1 MSGLTGSRFLR
12 RFLRERVGVVSLVVI
27 VIYAALAM
35 FVKVG
40 GLPAIGADPTKA
52 IVTEPQEIAYY
63 TPPSSE
69 SWQRWLGTDRQG
81 RSILVR
87 SIASIDVAMSV
98 GLVAGVTSALIGVL
112 LGCLAGYRRGR
123 IDDFVVWLYS
133 TIESIPY
140 LLLLLVLSYSAAH
153 IFGRGIITVHVAFG
167 ATFWTGPC
175 RVIRGEVMKLREADF
190 VTAASALGASP
201 ERIVLRHIVPNVL
214 HLAFINFSLVFIGA
228 IKSEVILSF
237 LGLGVQDQASW
248 GIMIDQS
255 RAELATDFYWQIGAA
270 TAFMFVLVLAF
281 NLFTDAL
288 QDVLDPKVVR
298 SGVAA

>member
-1 MSGLTGSRFLR
+1 MKWLRSRPVR
-12 RFLRERVGVVSLVVI
+12 RLLRERAAMLSLAVI
-27 VIYAALAM
+27 VVYAGLAL

-40 GLPAIGADPTKA
+40 GLQAIGADPMKP
-52 IVTEPQEIAYY
+52 IVTQPQEIAYY
-63 TPPSSE
+63 TSPSGE

-87 SIASIDVAMSV
+87 SVASIQVAMSV
-98 GLVAGVTSALIGVL
+98 GLIAGIVSVVIGTI
-112 LGCLAGYRRGR
+112 LGSLSGYFRGHV
-123 IDDFVVWLYS
+123 DDVIVWLYS
-133 TIESIPY
+133 TVESIPY

-153 IFGRGIITVHVAFG
+153 VFGRGIITVHVAFA

-190 VTAASALGASP
+190 VTAARALGASP
-201 ERIVLRHIVPNVL
+201 MRVLARHIVPNVL
-214 HLAFINFSLVFIGA
+214 HLAFIYFSLVFIGA

-255 RAELATDFYWQIGAA
+255 RSELATDFYWQIGAA
-270 TAFMFVLVLAF
+270 TMFMFVLVLAF
-281 NLFTDAL
+281 NVFTDAL
-288 QDVLDPKVVR
+288 QDALDPKAVGR
-298 SGVAA
+298 GAAT

>member
-1 MSGLTGSRFLR
+1 MAA
-12 RFLRERVGVVSLVVI
+12 LVVI
-27 VIYAALAM
+27 VLYAAAAI

-40 GLPAIGADPTKA
+40 GLEAIGADPTKP
-52 IVTEPQEIAYY
+52 IVTQPQEIAYY
-63 TPPSSE
+63 TSPSAE

-81 RSILVR
+81 RSILAR
-87 SIASIDVAMSV
+87 AIASIEVAMAV
-98 GLVAGVTSALIGVL
+98 GLVAGITAVLVGTL
-112 LGCLAGYRRGR
+112 LGSVAGFFRGR
-123 IDDFVVWLYS
+123 VDDAVVWLYS

-153 IFGRGIITVHVAFG
+153 VFGRGVITVHVAFA

-175 RVIRGEVMKLREADF
+175 RVIRGEVIKLREADF
-190 VTAASALGASP
+190 VTAARALGASP
-201 ERIVLRHIVPNVL
+201 LRVLARHVVPNVL
-214 HLAFINFSLVFIGA
+214 HLAFIYFSLVFIGA

-237 LGLGVQDQASW
+237 LGLGVQDQPSW

-281 NLFTDAL
+281 NVFTDAL
-288 QDVLDPKVVR
+288 QDALDPKAVKTT
-298 SGVAA
+298 AAA

>member
-1 MSGLTGSRFLR
+1 MTWPTSRPLR
-12 RFLRERVGVVSLVVI
+12 KLLRERAAM
-27 VIYAALAM
+27 AALAVILAFAALAL
-35 FVKVG
+35 FVRCG
-40 GLPAIGADPTKA
+40 GLGALGADQATP
-52 IVTEPQEIAYY
+52 IVTEPQEIAFY
-63 TPPSSE
+63 TGPSAE

-87 SIASIDVAMSV
+87 AVASIDVAMSV
-98 GLVAGVTSALIGVL
+98 GLVAGVVAVLIGTM
-112 LGCLAGYRRGR
+112 LGCVAGQARGR
-123 IDDFVVWLYS
+123 TDAAIVWLYS

-153 IFGRGIITVHVAFG
+153 VFGRGIITVHVAFA

-175 RVIRGEVMKLREADF
+175 RVIRGEVMRLREAEF
-190 VTAASALGASP
+190 VVAARAIGASP
-201 ERIVLRHIVPNVL
+201 LRILLRHVVPNVA
-214 HLAFINFSLVFIGA
+214 HLSFIYFSLVFIGA

-248 GIMIDQS
+248 GIMIDQA

-281 NLFTDAL
+281 NIFTDAL
-288 QDVLDPKVVR
+288 QDALDPKAVK
-298 SGVAA
+298 G

>member
-1 MSGLTGSRFLR
+1 MSWLKSRATRKL
-12 RFLRERVGVVSLVVI
+12 LRERAAVASLVVI
-27 VIYAALAM
+27 LIFAALAL
-35 FVKVG
+35 FVRFG
-40 GLPAIGADPTKA
+40 GLQALGADPAKP
-52 IVTEPQEIAYY
+52 IVTEPQEIAFY
-63 TPPSSE
+63 TSPTSDN
-69 SWQRWLGTDRQG
+69 WQRWLGTDRQG

-87 SIASIDVAMSV
+87 AIASIEVAMSV
-98 GLVAGVTSALIGVL
+98 GLVAGIIAVL
-112 LGCLAGYRRGR
+112 VGTMLGCMAGYARGR
-123 IDDFVVWLYS
+123 TDAAIVWLYS

-153 IFGRGIITVHVAFG
+153 VFGRGIMTVHVAFA

-175 RVIRGEVMKLREADF
+175 RVIRGEVMRLREAEF
-190 VTAASALGASP
+190 ISAARAIGASP
-201 ERIVLRHIVPNVL
+201 LRILLRHIVPNVA
-214 HLAFINFSLVFIGA
+214 HLSFIYFSLVFIGA

-281 NLFTDAL
+281 NVFTDAL
-288 QDVLDPKVVR
+288 QDALDPKAVK
-298 SGVAA
+298 A